1 MQASAFTLSE
11 CETNSCSRRGCV
23 RFAWMSHT
31 FTLLSQLLVAIS
43 GKRGFSA
50 VKATPSPCVSERGR
64 TYRED
69 GHAGHQLVVRH
80 LVLRLRLR
88 DAAQQ
93 LLHRNLRLRKRP
105 RPPSSGRPPTWSPP
119 PSRPAC
125 TGASCRRMTAIAGT
139 GRHSARTG
147 LSRRPC
153 ADSYTSSR
161 APFATAGCS
170 GPSPRECTCA
180 ISRPTRES
188 CCRAHR

>member
-69 GHAGHQLVVRH
+69 GHAGH
-80 LVLRLRLR
+80 
-88 DAAQQ
+88 
-93 LLHRNLRLRKRP
+93 
-105 RPPSSGRPPTWSPP
+105 SSS
-119 PSRPAC
+119 
-125 TGASCRRMTAIAGT
+125 
-139 GRHSARTG
+139 
-147 LSRRPC
+147 
-153 ADSYTSSR
+153 
-161 APFATAGCS
+161 FATWCS
-170 GPSPRECTCA
+170 ASVSVMPLSSSSIEICV
-180 ISRPTRES
+180 
-188 CCRAHR
+188 